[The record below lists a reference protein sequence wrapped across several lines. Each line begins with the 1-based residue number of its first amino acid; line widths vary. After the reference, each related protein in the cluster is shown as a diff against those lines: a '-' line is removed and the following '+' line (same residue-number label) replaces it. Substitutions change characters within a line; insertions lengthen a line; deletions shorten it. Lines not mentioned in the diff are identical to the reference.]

1 MRCPDS
7 DDEDG
12 AGDVREEVDDGK
24 RDKIFSK
31 FFLKSLSNQ
40 SKVQMALIQYMGE
53 DRALRAELQSRVT
66 KKQ

>member
-40 SKVQMALIQYMGE
+40 SKVQMALIQ
-53 DRALRAELQSRVT
+53 
-66 KKQ
+66 

>member
-24 RDKIFSK
+24 RDKILSK

-40 SKVQMALIQYMGE
+40 SKVQMALIQ
-53 DRALRAELQSRVT
+53 
-66 KKQ
+66 